1 MLMRRLLVLLLSL
14 LTLPALAQEA
24 RWQPLAGFD
33 KVWTKQ
39 GATFDGPETGQ
50 FTYDALRFGREVPQ
64 YEYEF
69 FDMEDLFTR
78 AYRNQAAKG
87 VLVNAATGGARILS
101 PTMAEAWLAVR
112 DDPAVVALVP
122 MGFARVA
129 GDTRVVGYRRIDG
142 RDMQSMFFARNLDAI
157 LCLNDMARR
166 NAESYDGQVPF
177 LFGLNFKGR
186 ATYSYVEGLDM
197 VNLADSSSPQRFL
210 ETFTACS
217 DLLQLGRRVIEPR
230 DYSRLGSPRGRI
242 AFDRAASAEIKPTER
257 IVLLYDRFGH
267 MNFVRTRQPTGVY
280 ELGRLLS
287 SDGFYDDEPCK
298 YPEKDAYRGRSLSC
312 ELWAV
317 TIAAFDGAAI
327 AVRQGDKAV
336 FWGDPGRYAPGVL
349 VIRRKTAAEP
359 PQAPTAPAPAPAKAA
374 PVLPLTPAPKLQQR
388 TLPAD

>member
-1 MLMRRLLVLLLSL
+1 MRQLITVLFSFLA
-14 LTLPALAQEA
+14 LPALAEEA
-24 RWQPLAGFD
+24 HWRPLVGFD

-39 GATFDGPETGQ
+39 GATFDGPETGR
-50 FTYDALRFGREVPQ
+50 FTYDALRFGREVPL

-69 FDMEDLFTR
+69 FDMEDLFNR
-78 AYRNQAAKG
+78 AYGNRLAKG

-112 DDPAVVALVP
+112 DNPAVVAVVP

-166 NAESYDGQVPF
+166 NADSYDGQVPF
-177 LFGLNFKGR
+177 LFGLNLGEN
-186 ATYSYVEGLDM
+186 ATYSYVEGLDK
-197 VNLADSSSPQRFL
+197 VNLADASNPQRFRQ
-210 ETFTACS
+210 TFDACS

-230 DYSRLGSPRGRI
+230 DYRRVDNSRGRI
-242 AFDRAASAEIKPTER
+242 TVGPAASSIIKPAER
-257 IVLLYDRFGH
+257 VVLLYDRFGH
-267 MNFVRTRQPTGVY
+267 MNFVRTHRPTGIY

-287 SDGFYDDEPCK
+287 SDGYYDNEPCK
-298 YPEKDAYRGRSLSC
+298 YLEKKEYRGRSLSC

-349 VIRRKTAAEP
+349 VIRRKAAAEP
-359 PQAPTAPAPAPAKAA
+359 PEAPTAPAPAPAKAA

>member
-1 MLMRRLLVLLLSL
+1 MLMHRLLALLLSL
-14 LTLPALAQEA
+14 LALPALAQEA

-39 GATFDGPETGQ
+39 GATFDGPETGR
-50 FTYDALRFGREVPQ
+50 FEYDALRFGREVPL

-69 FDMEDLFTR
+69 FDMEDLFNR
-78 AYRNQAAKG
+78 AYRNRAAKG
-87 VLVNAATGGARILS
+87 VLVDAATGGARILS

-112 DDPAVVALVP
+112 DDPAVVAVVP

-129 GDTRVVGYRRIDG
+129 GDTRVVGYRRING
-142 RDMQSMFFARNLDAI
+142 RDMQSKFFARNLDAI

-197 VNLADSSSPQRFL
+197 VNLADGASPQRFL

-230 DYSRLGSPRGRI
+230 DYSRLGGRQGRI
-242 AFDRAASAEIKPTER
+242 ALDRAASGEIKPTER

-267 MNFVRTRQPTGVY
+267 MNFVRTRQPTGIY

-287 SDGFYDDEPCK
+287 SDGFYDSEPCA
-298 YPEKDAYRGRSLSC
+298 YPEKAEYRGRSLSC

-327 AVRQGDKAV
+327 AVRQGDKAM

-349 VIRRKTAAEP
+349 VIRRKTP
-359 PQAPTAPAPAPAKAA
+359 PARPQVTTAPSPARAAPA
-374 PVLPLTPAPKLQQR
+374 LPLAPAPKLQQR
-388 TLPAD
+388 LLPVD